1 MRFFVRSEELAG
13 AIEACL
19 RPYVNNLGDEAG
31 VRNRLIGDLMER
43 LGSGEARLDKDALDA
58 MLREAELV
66 PDRVRNVSNLAW
78 TLEVALSD

>member
-1 MRFFVRSEELAG
+1 
-13 AIEACL
+13 
-19 RPYVNNLGDEAG
+19 
-31 VRNRLIGDLMER
+31 MER